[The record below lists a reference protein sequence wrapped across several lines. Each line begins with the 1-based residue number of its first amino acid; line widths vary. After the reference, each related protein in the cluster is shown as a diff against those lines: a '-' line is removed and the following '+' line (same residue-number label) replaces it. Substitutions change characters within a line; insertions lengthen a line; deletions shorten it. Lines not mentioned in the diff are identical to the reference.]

1 VSDTVIPSGL
11 VTYIRR
17 DIHKPLSRQPSF
29 PPTRC
34 AESHDADVVWLP
46 AIFMGAFFQLPSRGS
61 SQVMSTLNVF
71 LLLTVSIAAFG
82 LFAGY
87 MLARR

>member
-1 VSDTVIPSGL
+1 V
-11 VTYIRR
+11 
-17 DIHKPLSRQPSF
+17 
-29 PPTRC
+29 
-34 AESHDADVVWLP
+34 AWLP
-46 AIFMGAFFQLPSRGS
+46 ISEGIFTNRYQDSHHFRQRVARKATMPMLSAIFMGAFFQLPSRGS

>member
-1 VSDTVIPSGL
+1 MPM
-11 VTYIRR
+11 
-17 DIHKPLSRQPSF
+17 LS
-29 PPTRC
+29 
-34 AESHDADVVWLP
+34 

-87 MLARR
+87 MLPRLW

>member
-1 VSDTVIPSGL
+1 
-11 VTYIRR
+11 
-17 DIHKPLSRQPSF
+17 
-29 PPTRC
+29 
-34 AESHDADVVWLP
+34 
-46 AIFMGAFFQLPSRGS
+46 
-61 SQVMSTLNVF
+61 MSTLNVF